1 MTHNLKFLLNVFMLE
16 GFFFFF
22 FFWEEKIEGIWWD
35 LWGWIVM
42 LEVGEEN
49 LVFAHAKK
57 VNTNVLVQAEV
68 EDISS
73 AITLASKAG
82 VSNVIVESDSH

>member
-1 MTHNLKFLLNVFMLE
+1 
-16 GFFFFF
+16 
-22 FFWEEKIEGIWWD
+22 
-35 LWGWIVM
+35 M

-73 AITLASKAG
+73 ANHFGEQSWCK
-82 VSNVIVESDSH
+82 ECDC

>member
-1 MTHNLKFLLNVFMLE
+1 
-16 GFFFFF
+16 
-22 FFWEEKIEGIWWD
+22 
-35 LWGWIVM
+35 M

-73 AITLASKAG
+73 AITLASKA
-82 VSNVIVESDSH
+82 NVIVESDSHVCTY